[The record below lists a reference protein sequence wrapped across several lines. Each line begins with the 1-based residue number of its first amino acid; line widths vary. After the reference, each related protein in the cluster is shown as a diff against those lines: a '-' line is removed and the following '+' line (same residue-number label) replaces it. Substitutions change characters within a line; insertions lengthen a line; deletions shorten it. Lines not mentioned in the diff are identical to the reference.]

1 MEGLNYTPI
10 VGDGMDLISLAGD
23 INNKNYINAGL
34 GLGML
39 ALPNF
44 I

>member
-10 VGDGMDLISLAGD
+10 VGDAMDLISLAGD